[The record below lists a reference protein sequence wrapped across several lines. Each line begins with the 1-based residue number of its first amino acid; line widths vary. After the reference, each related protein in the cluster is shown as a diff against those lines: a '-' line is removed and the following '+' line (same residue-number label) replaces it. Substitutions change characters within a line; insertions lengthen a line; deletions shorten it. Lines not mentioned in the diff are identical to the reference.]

1 MREDYVNAEKVIVE
15 SLNIA
20 KELGYI
26 SDVAFNIVKL
36 GQVAKARGDK
46 ETALSRYRESLALFE
61 KLGAQPLVVQ
71 VKQLIASLEGDLTP
85 SPSPTGRGESDPL
98 AQVIALAREASD
110 VQSAI
115 QYQEQAVS
123 LAREMGNGQ
132 ALTAQLVNLAQYYGN
147 AERHDEVNKETL
159 KVSFVNR
166 CHIWQDSLA

>member
-1 MREDYVNAEKVIVE
+1 MMREDYVNAEKVIVE

-85 SPSPTGRGESDPL
+85 SPSPTR
-98 AQVIALAREASD
+98 R
-110 VQSAI
+110 
-115 QYQEQAVS
+115 
-123 LAREMGNGQ
+123 
-132 ALTAQLVNLAQYYGN
+132 
-147 AERHDEVNKETL
+147 
-159 KVSFVNR
+159 
-166 CHIWQDSLA
+166 